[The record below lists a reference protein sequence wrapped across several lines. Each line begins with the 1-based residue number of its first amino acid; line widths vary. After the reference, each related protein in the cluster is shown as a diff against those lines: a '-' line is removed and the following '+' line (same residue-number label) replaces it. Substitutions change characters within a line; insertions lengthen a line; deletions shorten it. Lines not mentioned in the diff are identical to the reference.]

1 MSLNEKLA
9 QAERAAD
16 RLTASQQRQLLKS
29 YSETLKEIRS
39 ELAKGFQNY
48 GDDYVEW
55 QKYNRLQNLEK
66 NINKEVGKLSGK
78 SATRIKSGIGDQI
91 ETQYYYTGYAL
102 ETSTRAKLGF
112 GLLDKNV
119 IEAAVENPLDN
130 VGFLQRNRDNHQRL
144 ARQMREELTQGLI
157 RGEGFRDTADRIK
170 NRMDVGATNTM
181 RIVQTE
187 NHRAQTQGRLKGYEQ
202 AESYGVELKR
212 VWTSTLDDRTRDT
225 HQNMDGQVADED
237 GMFDVNGVR
246 AEGPG
251 LTGVAEEDINCR
263 CTVRVEVED
272 ESPRVRRSREA
283 SGSEIGEYRSYKQ
296 WKAARIN
303 E

>member
-16 RLTASQQRQLLKS
+16 RLTASQERALLKN
-29 YSETLKEIRS
+29 YSAALTEVRS

-48 GDDYVEW
+48 GDNYVEW

-78 SATRIKSGIGDQI
+78 SATQIKGGIASQI
-91 ETQYYYTGYAL
+91 ETQYYYTGYAV
-102 ETSTRAKLGF
+102 ETSVKAKLGF
-112 GLLDKNV
+112 GMLDKNV
-119 IEAAVENPLDN
+119 IEAAVKNPLDN

-202 AESYGVELKR
+202 AESYGVKMKLI
-212 VWTSTLDDRTRDT
+212 WTATLDDATRDT
-225 HQNMDGQVADED
+225 HQEMDGQVADED
-237 GMFDVNGVR
+237 NMFDVEGVK

-251 LTGVAEEDINCR
+251 LTGIAAEDINCR
-263 CTVRVEVED
+263 CTVRAEVED

-296 WKAARIN
+296 WKANRIDG
-303 E
+303 